1 MKRSLVTLILAA
13 LLLAPAAA
21 SAAPRQRASLDD
33 LEREVMCLVC
43 GTTLNVS
50 DSPQA
55 DRERAFIRALIAR
68 GETKSQIKDALVAQ
82 YGRRVLA
89 TPSDSGFDLAVWL
102 VPGLAVILAGI
113 AIAFAVV
120 RWRRARPA
128 GQTGPLPTPEA
139 TAARPPDPAATAAG
153 GDSARLRSD
162 LERYDL

>member
-1 MKRSLVTLILAA
+1 MKRSLVSLILAA

-21 SAAPRQRASLDD
+21 SAAPPHRASLDD

-89 TPSDSGFDLAVWL
+89 TPSDSGFDLAAWL

-128 GQTGPLPTPEA
+128 GQTGPQPTPAAAA
-139 TAARPPDPAATAAG
+139 TRPPDAAATAG

>member
-1 MKRSLVTLILAA
+1 MKRALVTLMLGA

-21 SAAPRQRASLDD
+21 SAASPHRASLDD

-68 GETKSQIKDALVAQ
+68 GETNSQIKDALVAQ

-89 TPSDSGFDLAVWL
+89 TPSDSGFDLAAWL
-102 VPGLAVILAGI
+102 VPGLAVVLAGI

-128 GQTGPLPTPEA
+128 GQTRPLPT
-139 TAARPPDPAATAAG
+139 PAATAAG
-153 GDSARLRSD
+153 PPGAPAATGDSARLRSD